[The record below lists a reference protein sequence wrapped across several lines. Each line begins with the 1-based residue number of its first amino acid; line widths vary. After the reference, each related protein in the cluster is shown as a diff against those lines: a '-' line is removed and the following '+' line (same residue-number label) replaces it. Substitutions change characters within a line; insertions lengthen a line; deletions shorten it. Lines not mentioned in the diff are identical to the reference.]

1 MKTKDTEAVQA
12 LQQNLTEQGYDIQEV
27 DAGNLPET
35 GLMQTR
41 SDYSTAVKVVN
52 KRDLNQVESRCLA
65 EAARGGEEF
74 YYSWS
79 QGGSIIEGLTVGAAE
94 MIVRNWGNCA
104 VNVKVQETHN
114 SYIFYAAFIDF
125 ETGFNIVRPF
135 KMSKQSP
142 KKRDGRDIYTGERAS
157 DIIFQIGTS
166 KATRN
171 VVLNAVPKWLS
182 KKVLDLSKQ
191 NIIGQIKEMGPEKAK
206 EKVLKKIESMKI
218 PIDRVESNY
227 GKVKSWDIDKV
238 VAVMG
243 ALRSIEDGIESVEE
257 VFGAVVNVT
266 GEEPQIKGTEGKA
279 STKNE
284 KPEAKSEKGKKAEKN
299 SPLDGY
305 MKELK
310 KLMTEEEI
318 DNWEVKNNSD
328 FMNNLNEEDQARLAD
343 EILGHK
349 SFVREVNKSDQKL
362 KK

>member
-1 MKTKDTEAVQA
+1 MKSKDTEAVQA
-12 LQQNLTEQGYDIQEV
+12 LHNNLEAQGVEVTEVNAES
-27 DAGNLPET
+27 LPET

-41 SDYSTAVKVVN
+41 SDYSTALRVVN
-52 KRDLNQVESRCLA
+52 KRDLNQVENRCLA

-191 NIIGQIKEMGPEKAK
+191 NIIGQMSQMGPEKAK
-206 EKVLKKIESMKI
+206 EKIVKKIAAMKV
-218 PIDRVESNY
+218 PMDRVEANY
-227 GKVKSWDIDKV
+227 GKMKSWDMDKI

-257 VFGAVVNVT
+257 VFGDIVNVS
-266 GEEPQIKGTEGKA
+266 GEEPEIKGKESKGTTSKAKTETKA
-279 STKNE
+279 DKKS
-284 KPEAKSEKGKKAEKN
+284 AKEKN
-299 SPLDGY
+299 SSLYDDY
-305 MKELK
+305 IKELK
-310 KLMTEEEI
+310 KLQTDEEI
-318 DNWEVKNNSD
+318 DEWEVSKADD
-328 FMNNLNEEDQARLAD
+328 FMNKLSEDEQNKMADQILAR
-343 EILGHK
+343 K
-349 SFVREVNKSDQKL
+349 SFVREVARMNK
-362 KK
+362 